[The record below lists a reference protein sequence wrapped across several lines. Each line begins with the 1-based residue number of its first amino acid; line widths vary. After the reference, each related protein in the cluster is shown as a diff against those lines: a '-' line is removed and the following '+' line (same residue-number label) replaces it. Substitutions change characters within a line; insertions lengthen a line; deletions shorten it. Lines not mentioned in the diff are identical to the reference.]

1 MKTKIENLSFIV
13 LISFQ
18 FGIGT
23 DKTYSSEAISDLKKG
38 KYFIDKCSSRDV
50 IPLEESDNGCVE
62 HNYDGCNYNHKI
74 DKKEIEIHED
84 NNVWFSYFDFGKYH
98 FEVWGGLDEDNNPI
112 TGGES
117 KNGFCSPFA
126 VNVYIIENDEGV
138 QVAQID
144 DVDIIECV

>member
-1 MKTKIENLSFIV
+1 MRSILTQYLQIE
-13 LISFQ
+13 
-18 FGIGT
+18 T
-23 DKTYSSEAISDLKKG
+23 M
-38 KYFIDKCSSRDV
+38 R
-50 IPLEESDNGCVE
+50 
-62 HNYDGCNYNHKI
+62 
-74 DKKEIEIHED
+74 
-84 NNVWFSYFDFGKYH
+84 
-98 FEVWGGLDEDNNPI
+98 I

>member
-1 MKTKIENLSFIV
+1 MKEFDKYIT
-13 LISFQ
+13 ISF
-18 FGIGT
+18 
-23 DKTYSSEAISDLKKG
+23 D
-38 KYFIDKCSSRDV
+38 
-50 IPLEESDNGCVE
+50 
-62 HNYDGCNYNHKI
+62 YDGCNYNHKI
-74 DKKEIEIHED
+74 DKKEIEIYED

-126 VNVYIIENDEGV
+126 VNIYIIENDEGV

>member
-1 MKTKIENLSFIV
+1 MKEFDKYIT
-13 LISFQ
+13 ISF
-18 FGIGT
+18 
-23 DKTYSSEAISDLKKG
+23 D
-38 KYFIDKCSSRDV
+38 
-50 IPLEESDNGCVE
+50 
-62 HNYDGCNYNHKI
+62 YDGCNYNHKI

-84 NNVWFSYFDFGKYH
+84 NNVWFFYFDFGKYH

-126 VNVYIIENDEGV
+126 VNIYIIENDEGV

>member
-62 HNYDGCNYNHKI
+62 HNYVGRKCFFRVGQINAR
-74 DKKEIEIHED
+74 
-84 NNVWFSYFDFGKYH
+84 NVEKMA
-98 FEVWGGLDEDNNPI
+98 L
-112 TGGES
+112 
-117 KNGFCSPFA
+117 
-126 VNVYIIENDEGV
+126 
-138 QVAQID
+138 
-144 DVDIIECV
+144 

>member
-1 MKTKIENLSFIV
+1 MRVEDLTKFEGECPNIV
-13 LISFQ
+13 
-18 FGIGT
+18 
-23 DKTYSSEAISDLKKG
+23 
-38 KYFIDKCSSRDV
+38 V
-50 IPLEESDNGCVE
+50 
-62 HNYDGCNYNHKI
+62 
-74 DKKEIEIHED
+74 
-84 NNVWFSYFDFGKYH
+84 FGKYH

>member
-62 HNYDGCNYNHKI
+62 HNYVGRINL
-74 DKKEIEIHED
+74 E
-84 NNVWFSYFDFGKYH
+84 
-98 FEVWGGLDEDNNPI
+98 GLNKLLWNWIYPDSITNEDNNPI

>member
-1 MKTKIENLSFIV
+1 M
-13 LISFQ
+13 
-18 FGIGT
+18 
-23 DKTYSSEAISDLKKG
+23 
-38 KYFIDKCSSRDV
+38 
-50 IPLEESDNGCVE
+50 
-62 HNYDGCNYNHKI
+62 
-74 DKKEIEIHED
+74 
-84 NNVWFSYFDFGKYH
+84 
-98 FEVWGGLDEDNNPI
+98 WGGLDEDNNPI

>member
-1 MKTKIENLSFIV
+1 MKTIMSGSLI
-13 LISFQ
+13 LISENIILRY
-18 FGIGT
+18 G
-23 DKTYSSEAISDLKKG
+23 
-38 KYFIDKCSSRDV
+38 
-50 IPLEESDNGCVE
+50 
-62 HNYDGCNYNHKI
+62 
-74 DKKEIEIHED
+74 
-84 NNVWFSYFDFGKYH
+84 
-98 FEVWGGLDEDNNPI
+98 GGLDEDNNPI